1 MKKELLVLIA
11 EDSKTQAI
19 QLQNLLEENGYA
31 TMIGENGRKALELAR
46 KRKPSL
52 VISDIVMPELDGY
65 GLCHEIKADANL
77 RDVPVILVTS
87 LADSEDVIRGLES
100 GADNFIRKPYESRY
114 LLSRIE
120 YLVMNMEL
128 RENQKMRM
136 GVEIKLGGKTHFI
149 TAEKQQILDLLISI
163 YDQAVSINGD
173 LKERER
179 ELAYSNRVMQ
189 GLYRISEGLNQVY
202 GVKEV
207 AEKSLERAMELPGI
221 EAGWISLR
229 QGESG
234 FRTIA
239 VRNLPPAL
247 ELPGALEGSCICRR
261 MLLSGE
267 LDSVTNIIAC
277 ERLQKA
283 KGEKRGLRYHA
294 SVPLWLGEKT
304 IGVMNLVAPD
314 EGLFDEEAKKVL
326 YGIGNQVAAALERA
340 KLHENLEHLVEERTS
355 ALKASEASLKLFRTL
370 LDRSNDAIEVLDPED
385 FRFLDINETACNV
398 LGYGREELLSMSI
411 WDIDAGLDPGS
422 EKTAKIQA
430 QMKES
435 AHAQFESLHRRK
447 DGSVFPV
454 EINATLV
461 ELDRPYYLSIARDIT
476 QRKANE
482 ARIMRLNRVYAVLS
496 GINTTIVRVRSR
508 KALFDEVCRIAVELG
523 KFRMAWIGTLAREGG
538 ELEFVAKAGHDE
550 GYLDVLCKS
559 PRALADRALKENGV
573 VVCNDI
579 AADPA
584 LSEIRHEAL
593 QRGYRCLAVFP
604 LHESGSVVGIFALY
618 AGEANYFDSEEMRLL
633 LEVAGDISFGLD
645 HLAKEEQL
653 NYLAYYDVLTGLP
666 NRTLFFDRLNQL
678 LNTVRQAAVLVMD
691 LDRFRIINETLG
703 RHAGDSLLRQLAERL
718 SKGVMER
725 NHLSRMNADS
735 FGAIVHDFE
744 TESDIVHFLTAIQN
758 ALSSPFEVEGRELRV
773 AVRFGIAIFPANGTN
788 ADDLF
793 RNAEASL
800 KKAKLSGDR
809 YLFYTPEINARVSE
823 KLTLEN
829 KLRRAVE
836 EQQFVLYYQPKVELR
851 SGQISSIEALIRWK
865 DPESGLVPPGDFI
878 PLLEETGMIL
888 EVGRWAL
895 EKAASDSLKWR
906 QSGPRPLR
914 VAVNVSSFQLK
925 QKNFVEMVEKAVDGG
940 ASGIDLEITE
950 SLIMQDIEENMKK
963 LHRVREMGMQIAVD
977 DFGTGYSSLSYI
989 ARLPV
994 NSLKIDR
1001 SFIVNMNDNPDN
1013 LAIVSAIISLAHSLD
1028 MKVTAEGVEVMEQ
1041 ANLLK
1046 LLKCDEIQG
1055 FLFSPAVPFDDISRF
1070 LAEGKMLNEAARGSA
1085 G

>member
-1 MKKELLVLIA
+1 MNKEILVLIA

-19 QLQNLLEENGYA
+19 KLQNLLEESGYA
-31 TMIGENGRKALELAR
+31 TMVGENGRKALELAR
-46 KRKPSL
+46 KRKPSI

-65 GLCHEIKADANL
+65 GLCREIKADESL

-100 GADNFIRKPYESRY
+100 GADNFIRKPFEGRY
-114 LLSRIE
+114 LLSRIQ
-120 YLVMNMEL
+120 YLLMNMEL

-163 YDQAVSINGD
+163 YDQAVCINDD

-247 ELPGALEGSCICRR
+247 ELPGALEGSCHCRR

-267 LDSVTNIIAC
+267 LDSVTNIIEC

-304 IGVMNLVAPD
+304 IGLMNLVAPD

-340 KLHENLEHLVEERTS
+340 KLHENLEHLVEERTA
-355 ALKASEASLKLFRTL
+355 ALQASEASLKLFRTL

-411 WDIDAGLDPGS
+411 WDIDAGLAPGS

-523 KFRMAWIGTLAREGG
+523 KFRMAWIGMLSDEG
-538 ELEFVAKAGHDE
+538 EIQFVAKAGQDD
-550 GYLDVLCKS
+550 GYLDVLYRS
-559 PRALADRALKENGV
+559 PSTFAKRALKENGV

-579 AADPA
+579 ASEAD

-593 QRGYRCLAVFP
+593 QRGYRSLAVFP
-604 LHESGSVVGIFALY
+604 LHVNGNVVGVFALY
-618 AGEANYFDSEEMRLL
+618 ASEADYFDSEEMKLL

-653 NYLAYYDVLTGLP
+653 NYLAYYDMLTGLP

-678 LNTVRQAAVLVMD
+678 VNTVDQAAVLVMD
-691 LDRFRIINETLG
+691 LERFRIINETLG
-703 RHAGDSLLRQLAERL
+703 RHAGDNLLRQMAERL
-718 SKGVMER
+718 SKGILEK

-744 TESDIVHFLTAIQN
+744 TESDIVHFIDAIQD

-800 KKAKLSGDR
+800 KKAKLSGDK

-823 KLTLEN
+823 KLMLEN
-829 KLRRAVE
+829 KLRRAIE
-836 EQQFVLYYQPKVELR
+836 EEQFVLYYQPKVELR
-851 SGQISSIEALIRWK
+851 SGQISSIEALIRWQ
-865 DPESGLVPPGDFI
+865 DPENGLVPPGDFI

-906 QSGPRPLR
+906 ESSSRTLR

-963 LHRVREMGMQIAVD
+963 LQRIREMGMQIAVD
-977 DFGTGYSSLSYI
+977 DFGTGYSSLSYV

-1028 MKVTAEGVEVMEQ
+1028 MKVTAEGVETKEQ

-1055 FLFSPAVPFDDISRF
+1055 YLFSPAVPFEEISRF
-1070 LAEGKMLNEAARGSA
+1070 LAEGKALREIARE
-1085 G
+1085 